1 MKLKGKL
8 NSFRIEHGIC
18 KRNFCSNEENQKYKK
33 ILAEGGTLPENVFNY
48 TDDWTRDGEEFYTI
62 QKSDLSEE
70 EIKELLM
77 YKQLSMVKTIKNCV
91 VFFTVLTVI
100 GLIAY
105 LLLLLI
111 AIH

>member
-33 ILAEGGTLPENVFNY
+33 ILAEGGTLPKWIYREEY
-48 TDDWTRDGEEFYTI
+48 EEGLSTEEFFNI
-62 QKSDLSEE
+62 HKSNLSEE
-70 EIKELLM
+70 EIKEYLM
-77 YKQLSMVKTIKNCV
+77 YKKLSMIRTIKNCV

-105 LLLLLI
+105 LLLSLN

>member
-1 MKLKGKL
+1 MNLKEEL
-8 NSFRIEHGIC
+8 DSYRIDFNIWEKIPC
-18 KRNFCSNEENQKYKK
+18 TKQESQKYKK